1 MDTADETPGGQGD
14 STDPPRR
21 SDLSLVRQALR
32 NDWPVQPEVR
42 EQIVGRI
49 LEYLTQPGG
58 ADRTVLMAAQTLAK
72 FCDLTLKQ
80 QLLDLRTRQ
89 LEGKPEAVSLSDLVS
104 AAEARA
110 EKRIQ

>member
-1 MDTADETPGGQGD
+1 MNNEFDF
-14 STDPPRR
+14 
-21 SDLSLVRQALR
+21 
-32 NDWPVQPEVR
+32 
-42 EQIVGRI
+42 IVVGS
-49 LEYLTQPGG
+49 G
-58 ADRTVLMAAQTLAK
+58 ATGAMAAQTLAK

-110 EKRIQ
+110 EKRIRERDDEDGQRSAGT